1 MQKICK
7 YCGATST
14 TQENCSNCGAPINTQ
29 FDTKTT
35 RSYSTIKNAINKHFD
50 EAGSQG
56 IIIGTNKEICIKTKI
71 YIDNKKCFEIYS
83 HSGNIG
89 RYKVFAGN
97 QDVTIALT
105 KLKNKTSV
113 ILPGRT
119 YNFGDNRDDI
129 IATISEILTEI
140 DPCFDESRI
149 WIDSAVEQR
158 LIKSIIRYIT
168 SIVLACGLAFAL
180 TGGYNPEFSP
190 LWLSC
195 PIFYILLSR
204 YSEKKQGVIRQSQ
217 SKKYIYILCATLCLI
232 ALFILVQVH
241 SITFWSQSGDWKRI
255 CVPMDNLI
263 SLFTP
268 IVILYF
274 VLLGIYSYK
283 DICDKTIS
291 NHKYIVLI
299 PTFVAI
305 ISTFIT
311 IFVIDKLTLTELFDR
326 YVAEY
331 GINSDLVDTRYADPS
346 DFEQGFLFPTNVIAV
361 LQPIFHIVAKNR
373 K

>member
-1 MQKICK
+1 MQIICK

-14 TQENCSNCGAPINTQ
+14 TQENCSNCGAPIDTQ

-56 IIIGTNKEICIKTKI
+56 IIIGSNKEICIKTKI

-83 HSGNIG
+83 RSGNIG

-149 WIDSAVEQR
+149 RIDSAVEQR

-168 SIVLACGLAFAL
+168 SIVLTCGLAFAL
-180 TGGYNPEFSP
+180 TGGYNAEYSP
-190 LWLSC
+190 FLSC

-217 SKKYIYILCATLCLI
+217 SNKFIYILCATLCFI

-241 SITFWSQSGDWKRI
+241 GTQFYYGDSGWKHI

-311 IFVIDKLTLTELFDR
+311 IFVIDKTTLTELVEGCYD
-326 YVAEY
+326 
-331 GINSDLVDTRYADPS
+331 INPILVDTRYANPS
-346 DFEQGFLFPTNVIAV
+346 DFEQGFLFPTNIIAV
-361 LQPIFHIVAKNR
+361 LQPIFHMVAKNR

>member
-1 MQKICK
+1 MQIICK

-14 TQENCSNCGAPINTQ
+14 TQENCSNCGAPIDTQ

-56 IIIGTNKEICIKTKI
+56 IIIGINKKICIKTII

-83 HSGNIG
+83 CSGNIG
-89 RYKVFAGN
+89 GYKVFAGN

-113 ILPGRT
+113 ILPGKT

-158 LIKSIIRYIT
+158 LIKPIISYIT
-168 SIVLACGLAFAL
+168 SIVLACGLVFAL
-180 TGGYNPEFSP
+180 TGVSYSELSP

-232 ALFILVQVH
+232 AIFILVKVH
-241 SITFWSQSGDWKRI
+241 STTFYDLTRERI

-311 IFVIDKLTLTELFDR
+311 IFVIAKPTLTELIGRRECVD
-326 YVAEY
+326 
-331 GINSDLVDTRYADPS
+331 INPIPILVNTRYADPKE
-346 DFEQGFLFPTNVIAV
+346 FEEGFLFSTNIIAV